1 MRKVLLSAL
10 LAGVLLTSIPLPAV
24 TANTEE
30 RGFISVSANANKEIA
45 ADVAE
50 ISIEIQTYD
59 SKSMQNATLE
69 NKIISDKVY
78 SAMKLMINP
87 VNGDFVKTANFS
99 ASPQY
104 NYSGSKKT
112 FDKYQVSNSI
122 IVRTKNIND
131 VGSIID
137 KALSLG
143 ATNINNLSFTISNY
157 DAQCSDLLTKAT
169 QKAKSQ
175 AEIIARSVSSS
186 VSGIKSVSG
195 SCSNTNNSA
204 RVHYNLLESKA
215 AGATSSDMITTPIE
229 SGTVK
234 IYANINAE
242 FYVK

>member
-1 MRKVLLSAL
+1 MRKILISTL
-10 LAGVLLTSIPLPAV
+10 LAGVLLSSIAAPTV

-30 RGFISVSANANKEIA
+30 RGFVSVSASANKEIS

-50 ISIEIQTYD
+50 ISIEIKTYD

-69 NKIISDKVY
+69 NKLISDKVY

-87 VNGDFVKTANFS
+87 ENGDFVKTANFS
-99 ASPQY
+99 ATPQY

-157 DAQCSDLLTKAT
+157 DTQCGDLLTKAT

-175 AEIIARSVSSS
+175 AEIIAHSVASS
-186 VSGIKSVSG
+186 VTSIKSVSG

-204 RVHYNLLESKA
+204 RVHYNLLESKS
-215 AGATSSDMITTPIE
+215 AGATASDMIATPIE

-234 IYANINAE
+234 IYANVSAE

>member
-1 MRKVLLSAL
+1 MKKVLLSAI
-10 LAGVLLTSIPLPAV
+10 LAGALICACTVPVFSS
-24 TANTEE
+24 NTDD
-30 RGFISVSANANKEIA
+30 RGYISVSAGANKEISS
-45 ADVAE
+45 DVAE
-50 ISIEIQTYD
+50 ISIEIQTFD

-69 NKIISDKVY
+69 NKVISDKVY

-87 VNGDFVKTANFS
+87 SNGDFVKTANFS
-99 ASPQY
+99 AAPQY
-104 NYSGSKKT
+104 SYSGSKKT

-122 IVRTKNIND
+122 IVRTKSIND

-157 DAQCSDLLTKAT
+157 DSQCSELLTKAT

-175 AEIIARSVSSS
+175 AEAIAHSVSSS
-186 VSGIKSVSG
+186 VAGIKSISG

-204 RVHYNLLESKA
+204 RVHYNLLESKS
-215 AGATSSDMITTPIE
+215 AGASDMLVTPIE

-234 IYANINAE
+234 IYANVSAE